1 MPLIQRVDPPMS
13 VWTNVHNALV
23 SIFRSGRPSGFEPL
37 CTSVDVGFTRRPH
50 LPLSDRLRAVTCASQ
65 RRVHPFRCQS
75 PGAAPAVAYPA
86 MAFVDDWDPL
96 ITRHPL

>member
-37 CTSVDVGFTRRPH
+37 CTSVDVGFTRRPQCGRSVR
-50 LPLSDRLRAVTCASQ
+50 PNVIRIGRYNARIV
-65 RRVHPFRCQS
+65 
-75 PGAAPAVAYPA
+75 
-86 MAFVDDWDPL
+86 
-96 ITRHPL
+96 